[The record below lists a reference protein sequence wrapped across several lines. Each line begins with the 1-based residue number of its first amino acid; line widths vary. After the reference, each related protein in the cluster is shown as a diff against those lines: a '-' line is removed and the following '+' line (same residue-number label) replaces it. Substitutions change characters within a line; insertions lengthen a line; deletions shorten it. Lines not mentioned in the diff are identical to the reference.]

1 MSHLV
6 LTNPHS
12 VLAAIATR
20 PLDVFEVRVQ
30 RGGGNA
36 AWQQVAE
43 LARQNGITVRET
55 SVSDGRAGRHE
66 EKRGRAG
73 GAQAQVRE
81 HKGVDLEELFRSDE
95 PTGLWLGL
103 DQLQDPHNVGA
114 VFRTAAFFGVRGIVL
129 TRDRSAPLTAAAYDV
144 ASGGLEYVPFS
155 EQTSLSRAI
164 EVAKQSGMWVLGTSE
179 RATAD
184 VANVD
189 AQRKWLVL
197 IGNEERGLRRLSLD
211 SADEVCRIPPC
222 GPIES
227 LNVSVATGVLLAT
240 LGRARQGALKPDL
253 PRDTA

>member
-1 MSHLV
+1 MPHLS

-43 LARQNGITVRET
+43 HARRNGITVREASAADT
-55 SVSDGRAGRHE
+55 RARHE
-66 EKRGRAG
+66 DSRGRG
-73 GAQAQVRE
+73 GAAQAIVRE
-81 HKGVDLEELFRSDE
+81 RKGVDLEDLFRSDAQA
-95 PTGLWLGL
+95 GVWLGL

-114 VFRTAAFFGVRGIVL
+114 VFRTAAFYGARGIVL
-129 TRDRSAPLTAAAYDV
+129 TRDRSAPLTTAVYDV

-155 EQTSLSRAI
+155 EQTNLSRAV
-164 EVAKQSGMWVLGTSE
+164 EVAKQAGLWVLGTSE
-179 RATAD
+179 HAAAD

-189 AQRKWLVL
+189 RQRKWLVL

-211 SADEVCRIPPC
+211 SADEVCRIPPR
-222 GPIES
+222 GPIAS

-240 LGRARQGALKPDL
+240 LTQ
-253 PRDTA
+253 